1 MLKIRLQGTTK
12 DLKWFKKI
20 LEKDRRITVL
30 SVSEPFAN
38 KGTNKLAR
46 QGKKVLLIDADAQ
59 GSLMASLGYTEPDK
73 LEVTLVTI
81 MEQIVN
87 EDFPES
93 DEGILHH
100 NEGVYLLL
108 ANIEFSGIEVS
119 LINILSR
126 ETVLKEYV
134 NSVTESY
141 DYILIDC
148 MPSLEMVTINALACA
163 DFVLIPVQAAY
174 LPLKA

>member
-1 MLKIRLQGTTK
+1 M
-12 DLKWFKKI
+12 
-20 LEKDRRITVL
+20 
-30 SVSEPFAN
+30 
-38 KGTNKLAR
+38 
-46 QGKKVLLIDADAQ
+46 
-59 GSLMASLGYTEPDK
+59 
-73 LEVTLVTI
+73 
-81 MEQIVN
+81 
-87 EDFPES
+87 
-93 DEGILHH
+93 
-100 NEGVYLLL
+100 LL

-148 MPSLEMVTINALACA
+148 MPSLEMVTINDLACA